1 MLVEPERTAYDLR
14 FRVLRFPV
22 RVHPFFWI
30 GSALMGA
37 RVLEVFGAEYLLAW
51 IAVVFVSILV
61 HELGHAI
68 AFRRFGTDA
77 EIVLYAFGGLAIP
90 WAHVPGRGRRIMVS
104 LAGPFAGFLLC
115 GLVYGSNQFAPWAM
129 SRPFGQPWPR
139 MPSVADYAYDSLIF
153 VNLVWGLVNLLPI
166 FPLDGGQVSREL
178 CIKSWATRGKRI
190 SLQISFGCA
199 LLVVAYSIFCVMDQ
213 RGAGAELT
221 KQLPPWVP
229 SGTVYTA
236 LLFGML
242 AYQSYQ
248 LLQQVTWSDTHW
260 DNRKPWEQ

>member
-22 RVHPFFWI
+22 RVHPFFWL
-30 GSALMGA
+30 GTALMGS
-37 RVLEVFGAEYLLAW
+37 RLLDIGPEFLLTW
-51 IAVVFVSILV
+51 VAVVFVSILV

-68 AFRRFGTDA
+68 AFRLFGTDA

-90 WAHVPGRGRRIMVS
+90 WATVSGRWRRIIVS

-115 GLVYGSNQFAPWAM
+115 GLVYGSNQAFEWA
-129 SRPFGQPWPR
+129 GPR
-139 MPSVADYAYDSLIF
+139 SSLVVLYAYGSLIF
-153 VNLVWGLVNLLPI
+153 VNLIWGFVNLLPV

-178 CIKSWATRGKRI
+178 CIKFWGRRGQRI

-199 LLVVAYSIFCVMDQ
+199 LLLVAYSIFCVMDQ
-213 RGAGAELT
+213 RGAGAGFT
-221 KQLPPWVP
+221 DQLPSWVP
-229 SGTVYTA
+229 TGTVYTA
-236 LLFGML
+236 ILFGVL

-248 LLQQVTWSDTHW
+248 LLQRIEWTDTHW
-260 DNRKPWEQ
+260 DDRLPWER